1 LIAGREGKEESF
13 PTKNP
18 FFFYFPLQS
27 FPDSLHLFFP
37 IKGNLALFIISITM
51 TTVIH
56 ISSKEQFQQ
65 EISHSGV
72 SVIDFFADWCG
83 PCRLVLP
90 VMDQLAVENADNGVK
105 VLKVNVDENPDLAA
119 EFGVSTIPTVL
130 FAVNGEVKEGLIGAN
145 PQDVY
150 QGKIDTYLAEAKTSE
165 KKADNQ

>member
-1 LIAGREGKEESF
+1 
-13 PTKNP
+13 
-18 FFFYFPLQS
+18 
-27 FPDSLHLFFP
+27 
-37 IKGNLALFIISITM
+37 M

-90 VMDQLAVENADNGVK
+90 VMDQLAAENADKGVK
-105 VLKVNVDENPDLAA
+105 ILKVNVDENPDLAA

-130 FAVNGEVKEGLIGAN
+130 FAVTGEVKEGLIGAN

-150 QGKIDTYLAEAKTSE
+150 QGKIDTYLAEADTTE
-165 KKADNQ
+165 TEKADNQ